1 MFFFFFNDNDKQ
13 NFCLQDGYFQT
24 SVRNFSVW
32 KNVFFFSCKYK
43 KVFGLGKYKNFF
55 SLAGKSV
62 LSGGHKKLCLGKKNF
77 FFWNKYKK
85 FFPWSKKILLV
96 CISLFKCI

>member
-1 MFFFFFNDNDKQ
+1 MFFFFFYDNDKQ
-13 NFCLQDGYFQT
+13 NFCLQDSYFQT

-32 KNVFFFSCKYK
+32 KKIFFSCKYK

-62 LSGGHKKLCLGKKNF
+62 LSGGHKKLFCLGKK
-77 FFWNKYKK
+77 K
-85 FFPWSKKILLV
+85 FFLE
-96 CISLFKCI
+96 